1 MRLPMAALD
10 RSVDLRSLVI
20 LLVLLCIS
28 LSASA
33 APVVAGLRLGAHV
46 IRAEIANTE
55 KSRAQGL
62 MHRKEICAYCG
73 MLFVFPEAGK
83 YGFWMKSTSI
93 PLSVA
98 FISSNGIITKIVD
111 MQPGS
116 EAIHEGPEDTLYA
129 LETRAGWFGLS
140 GIGVGVE
147 VRDMKTMAYFRSMA
161 E

>member
-1 MRLPMAALD
+1 MAALD
-10 RSVDLRSLVI
+10 WSVDLSSLVI
-20 LLVLLCIS
+20 LLVLLC
-28 LSASA
+28 LSFPSA
-33 APVVAGLRLGAHV
+33 GAPAIAELRVGAHV
-46 IRAEIANTE
+46 IKAEIANTAA
-55 KSRAQGL
+55 SRTQGL
-62 MHRKEICAYCG
+62 MNRNAICEDCG
-73 MLFVFPEAGK
+73 MLFVFTEAGK
-83 YGFWMKSTSI
+83 YGSWMKSTSI

-98 FISSNGIITKIVD
+98 FISSNGVITKIVD

-129 LETRAGWFGLS
+129 LETRAGWFELN